1 MSPSQAAF
9 ATAILMAPAIA
20 LSVTVLD
27 EGRPTRRG
35 STAGASPRGGALG
48 DGRAS
53 APCKGRTP
61 VRPLPHDGR
70 KVR

>member
-1 MSPSQAAF
+1 MSPSQTAF
-9 ATAILMAPAIA
+9 AMAVLMAPAIA
-20 LSVTVLD
+20 PFVTVLD
-27 EGRPTRRG
+27 EGRPTRRR
-35 STAGASPRGGALG
+35 STAGASPRGTLG

-53 APCKGRTP
+53 ASCKGRTP